1 MQPALQARP
10 LSLLPAELPSA
21 SATIATTAVSLP
33 PNAYRAD
40 DDIVHAHYREIAKAG
55 QVTSTAVASSGSA
68 SAGVVT
74 LDDLAAGS

>member
-1 MQPALQARP
+1 VSGIVALV
-10 LSLLPAELPSA
+10 
-21 SATIATTAVSLP
+21 ATVGLTWMFW
-33 PNAYRAD
+33 NAD
-40 DDIVHAHYREIAKAG
+40 REIAKAG